1 MSVFCKFIAA
11 EGSADRF
18 MTTTK
23 MHKRHSNCKGTVLA
37 ADLEE
42 LIAWGLR
49 SSMRPLMAQEMS
61 IFRTTV
67 ITMVSEDLRYKV
79 YAMRRV

>member
-37 ADLEE
+37 GDLEQP
-42 LIAWGLR
+42 IAWGLR
-49 SSMRPLMAQEMS
+49 SSMRPLAQEMS

-67 ITMVSEDLRYKV
+67 RTMVSEDLRYKV

>member
-1 MSVFCKFIAA
+1 MTFFYIFIAA

-18 MTTTK
+18 TTTIK

-42 LIAWGLR
+42 LIARGLR
-49 SSMRPLMAQEMS
+49 RSMRPLAQEMS

-67 ITMVSEDLRYKV
+67 RTMVSEDLRYKV